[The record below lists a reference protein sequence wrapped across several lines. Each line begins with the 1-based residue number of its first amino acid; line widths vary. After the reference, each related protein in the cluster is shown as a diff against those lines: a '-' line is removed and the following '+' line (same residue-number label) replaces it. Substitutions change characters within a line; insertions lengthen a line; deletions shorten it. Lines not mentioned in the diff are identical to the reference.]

1 MGYLIAVIAAVFL
14 LSVVLILFA
23 GGRGRT
29 LDTKEEQQAE
39 SHGLGPEKPQDEGA
53 TLPQARERLQESE
66 PETRS

>member
-14 LSVVLILFA
+14 LSVVFIMFA

-29 LDTKEEQQAE
+29 LETKEEQAE
-39 SHGLGPEKPQDEGA
+39 SHGLGPEQPQDEGA
-53 TLPQARERLQESE
+53 TLPQARERMQESE